1 MKKQTVIIG
10 IVVIIVISSL
20 IIGYFQFFKPQTA
33 EKTEMD
39 RFLGTWQ
46 LGDTDTI
53 CRFYQEDNIYVW
65 YNGGG
70 IGGENI
76 KTYCVY
82 EAENGKL
89 TASFTLYGDTI
100 SFIMD
105 YEFSD
110 NEEELTMVS
119 EDDIVY
125 SLTKIE

>member
-1 MKKQTVIIG
+1 MKRKK
-10 IVVIIVISSL
+10 IVVGII
-20 IIGYFQFFKPQTA
+20 IIIITVGLSGCNKTTNQTA

-46 LGDTDTI
+46 LDDTENI
-53 CRFYQEDNIYVW
+53 WRFYQEDNIYVW
-65 YNGGG
+65 YRGGDT
-70 IGGENI
+70 GGEHA
-76 KTYCVY
+76 KTYFVY

-89 TASFTLYGDTI
+89 TASYTLYGDTI
-100 SFIMD
+100 SYIMD